1 MEAFQKYIDQDK
13 YLSTH
18 KGGFADK
25 SGAKYP
31 WYHRLDLRIL
41 QDFNIQ
47 VNGKKHTIQFS
58 ADMLNALNFINKDW
72 GIFQELNVNNAAILR
87 PSVNSTT
94 GTVTYQLNTTVDRAT
109 GMSVLPTSTFRN
121 AYTNS
126 SVWGLQLGLRYS
138 F

>member
-1 MEAFQKYIDQDK
+1 
-13 YLSTH
+13 
-18 KGGFADK
+18 
-25 SGAKYP
+25 
-31 WYHRLDLRIL
+31 
-41 QDFNIQ
+41 
-47 VNGKKHTIQFS
+47 
-58 ADMLNALNFINKDW
+58 MLNALNFINKDW